1 MTSGGPRRVRGVRP
15 RLRAAAAVVGSLLF
29 LTGCADASA
38 DSAHT
43 EYADRVGPT
52 VIGTDVSAESR
63 VVAALYGELLTE
75 AGTKVRMATTRYASP
90 ADTARAVVEGE
101 LGLAPAYESTL
112 LRALPGGQ
120 TLPGNMEATL
130 SMALPPGIVALP
142 AAEAQ
147 RGLVLAVTPA
157 TARQHGLRSLADLTG
172 AGGGLTLGGSAS
184 GDPDAPSAAALKKA
198 YGVTLTPAR
207 TSATADVL
215 VLRSDDPALTR
226 DGLVVLSD
234 PEGVVPPD
242 HVFPLAGAPYTDL
255 AARKALARVNSR
267 LTTGEL
273 AELAASVDDG
283 ASPTEAARTWLHAE
297 GLLG

>member
-1 MTSGGPRRVRGVRP
+1 VTSVTSGIRGIRP

-29 LTGCADASA
+29 LTGCVNASA
-38 DSAHT
+38 DSDT
-43 EYADRVGPT
+43 EYADREGPT
-52 VIGTDVSAESR
+52 VIGTDASAESR

-75 AGTKVRMATTRYASP
+75 SGTKVRMATTRYASP
-90 ADTARAVVEGE
+90 ADTARAVVAGE

-120 TLPGNMEATL
+120 TLPGNMAATL

-142 AAEAQ
+142 PAEAQ

-157 TARQHGLRSLADLTG
+157 TARQHALRSLADLTR

-198 YGVTLTPAR
+198 YGVTLAPAR

-234 PEGVVPPD
+234 PKGVVPPE
-242 HVFPLAGAPYTDL
+242 HVFPLAGAPYTGL
-255 AARKALARVNSR
+255 AARKALASVNSR

-273 AELAASVDDG
+273 AELAASVDAG
-283 ASPTEAARTWLHAE
+283 GSPTEAARTWLHAE